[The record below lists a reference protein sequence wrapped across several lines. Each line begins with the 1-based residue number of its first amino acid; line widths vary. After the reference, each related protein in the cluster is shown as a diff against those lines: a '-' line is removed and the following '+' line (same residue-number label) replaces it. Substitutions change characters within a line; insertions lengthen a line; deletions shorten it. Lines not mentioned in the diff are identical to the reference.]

1 MMKKLQFLG
10 LFLLLGVLQGY
21 SQETSGKLPDVWDFG
36 ATQLDESE
44 YNNQLSE
51 EIINS
56 WYDASI
62 TPGTSGIN
70 LPDFAVGDL
79 SFTGGGS
86 DRLRTS
92 NTNLTRYDDNIDESE
107 DFKGRVYINSS
118 GATGRF
124 LSLKLSE
131 GDEVTI
137 WALSQEGDSNIH
149 FENAADSE
157 QQNDVVAVG
166 EEITE
171 LKFTAET
178 SGTYN
183 IYDDTGKPS
192 YFRIVRES
200 NTMSSESGSDL
211 TDAWDF
217 GATQLDEAEYKNQ
230 LSEEIIISWYDASI
244 TPGTSGVNLPDFKVG
259 DLRFTGGGSD
269 RLRTSNVNLTR
280 YDDDIDE
287 YEDFKG
293 RVYINSSGATGR
305 FFSLDLTE
313 GDEVTIWAL
322 SQEGDSNIHFENTSD
337 SELQNDVVAVGEE
350 ITELNFTAETSGIY
364 KIYDDTGKPSY
375 FRILRKS
382 ANNATVSGNVDVTA
396 ASDIPGDYSIVFTN
410 ESGDT
415 WSSSVSE
422 GAYTLDLPAGFT
434 YDISLEG
441 ADGYSITGSSNIEI
455 TENTALNLL
464 IQKDGAAGNG
474 LADVWDFGATQLD
487 ETQFK
492 NQLSEEVIN
501 SWYDES
507 ITPGTSGINLPDF
520 TVGDLSFTGGGSD
533 RLRTT
538 NINLTRYD
546 DDINEYE
553 DFKGRLYINSSGAT
567 GRYFSLELNEDD
579 EISLWTLTQN
589 GNGNIHF
596 EYVADPEL
604 QNDVVAVG
612 GELTEVNFMAKTAGT
627 YHIYDDTDKP
637 SYFRIVRKSATYT
650 TLTGNVNVAEAEGI
664 PSDFS
669 VVFTN
674 ELGKTWQLPF
684 TNGGS
689 YSVVL
694 PVGYQYEVSLEGAEG
709 YSIDSNS
716 SLEVTESTSSYDIDI
731 VKDLIYVE
739 GLADVWDFGA
749 TQLDESQYNN
759 MLNEARINSW
769 YDESITPGTSGHTLP
784 DFTAGDLS
792 FTGGGSDRLRT
803 TNLNLTRYDDDI
815 DEYEDFKGRVYIN
828 SRGATNRF
836 ISLDLKEDDKVTLW
850 VLGQD
855 GNGELYFENTANPE
869 LQNDVVSVGGELQEV
884 SFVANASGTYH
895 IYDTADK
902 PSYFRIIRTPA
913 TYTSLSGN
921 IDLTEAPEIP
931 DDYSIVFSIEEGKTW
946 NLTPTDGSYQIE
958 LPTGFDY
965 NIALEGAD
973 GYVISDGASVTIT
986 ESTATHDITI
996 EKVEIYSVTGS
1007 IVGLDE
1013 NIEDL
1018 AITFTPDPGAGA
1030 LYVPKPMIDTDAG
1043 TYSVNLEPNVQY
1055 TIESEGVDGYYI
1067 PENTLEITGEST
1079 SDIVFEAEPDGPFG
1093 DIDGDGI
1100 LNADD
1105 NCLSTP
1111 NPDQADVNENGVGD
1125 VCEDDD
1131 EDGIINYEDDCPD
1144 TPEGS
1149 IVDVFGCE
1157 IFDLAADNFNIS
1169 VYDVSCN
1176 GKDDGYISIS
1186 AVDTNY
1192 AYNVAVSG
1200 TGTGTATLSSSNG
1213 FSADIENLAAGSYE
1227 LCVTVDGQDN
1237 YEQCYNVTVEGPTP
1251 LEAYSSINNAS
1262 NSVTFSLDGAEVYTI
1277 EHNGEITTTSQ
1288 SRVSL
1293 NLEKGRNKFIISTNS
1308 ECQGTFYK
1316 EVLMSEEVVLFPN
1329 PTKGDLQVYINGA
1342 DTNVNVSLMNLS
1354 GTKFISEKMEIP
1366 SDRVIHLDLTN
1377 YRNGVYFLQLKSATV
1392 SKTLKVIKS

>member
-1 MMKKLQFLG
+1 MMKQLQLLA
-10 LFLLLGVLQGY
+10 LFLLLGISQGF
-21 SQETSGKLPDVWDFG
+21 SQDEPGLPDVWDFG

-44 YNNQLSE
+44 YNNQLSVD
-51 EIINS
+51 IINS

-62 TPGTSGIN
+62 TPGTSDIN
-70 LPDFAVGDL
+70 LPDFQVGDL

-92 NTNLTRYDDNIDESE
+92 NTNLTRYDDDIDEYE

-124 LSLKLSE
+124 FSLELTE

-157 QQNDVVAVG
+157 LQNDIIAVG

-200 NTMSSESGSDL
+200 NTMSSESGNDL
-211 TDAWDF
+211 TDVWDF
-217 GATQLDEAEYKNQ
+217 GATQLDETEYNNQ
-230 LSEEIIISWYDASI
+230 LSVDIINSWYDESI
-244 TPGTSGVNLPDFKVG
+244 TPGTPDINLPDFMVG
-259 DLRFTGGGSD
+259 DLSFTGGGSD
-269 RLRTSNVNLTR
+269 RLRTSNTNLTR

-293 RVYINSSGATGR
+293 RIYINSSGATGR
-305 FFSLDLTE
+305 FFSLELIE

-322 SQEGDSNIHFENTSD
+322 SQEGDSNIHFENASD

-350 ITELNFTAETSGIY
+350 ITELNFTAETSGTY

-375 FRILRKS
+375 FRIIRKS
-382 ANNATVSGNVDVTA
+382 ANNATVSGTVDVTA

-410 ESGDT
+410 ENGDT

-422 GAYTLDLPAGFT
+422 GTYTVDLPAGFT

-487 ETQFK
+487 ETQFN
-492 NQLSEEVIN
+492 NQLTEEVIN

-507 ITPGTSGINLPDF
+507 ITPGTSDINLPDF
-520 TVGDLSFTGGGSD
+520 TAGDLSFTGGGSD
-533 RLRTT
+533 RLRTSNT
-538 NINLTRYD
+538 NLTRFD
-546 DDINEYE
+546 DDIDEYE
-553 DFKGRLYINSSGAT
+553 DYKGRVYINSSGAT

-604 QNDVVAVG
+604 QNDVIAVG
-612 GELTEVNFMAKTAGT
+612 EELTEVNFMAKAAGT
-627 YHIYDDTDKP
+627 YRIYDDTDKP
-637 SYFRIVRKSATYT
+637 SYFRIIRKSATYT
-650 TLTGNVNVAEAEGI
+650 TLTGSVDVAEAEGI
-664 PSDFS
+664 PSDYS
-669 VVFTN
+669 IVFKN
-674 ELGKTWQLPF
+674 ELGKTWKLSLAD
-684 TNGGS
+684 GGS
-689 YSVVL
+689 YSIVL

-716 SLEVTESTSSYDIDI
+716 TLEVTESTSSFDISI
-731 VKDLIYVE
+731 TKDLIYVE

-759 MLNEARINSW
+759 MLNESRINSW
-769 YDESITPGTSGHTLP
+769 YDESITPGTSGINLP

-815 DEYEDFKGRVYIN
+815 DEYEDFKGRIYIN

-836 ISLDLKEDDKVTLW
+836 MSLDLNEDDKVTLW

-855 GNGELYFENTANPE
+855 GNGELHFENTANPE

-884 SFVANASGTYH
+884 SFVAKANGTYH

-902 PSYFRIIRTPA
+902 PSYFRIIRKPA
-913 TYTSLSGN
+913 TYGQLSGN
-921 IDLTEAPEIP
+921 LDLTDAPGIP
-931 DDYSIVFSIEEGKTW
+931 EDYSIVFSIEEGKTW
-946 NLTPTDGSYQIE
+946 NVTPTDGSYQVE
-958 LPTGFDY
+958 LPIDFDY
-965 NIALEGAD
+965 IIALEGAD
-973 GYVISDGASVTIT
+973 GYLISDGASVTIT
-986 ESTATHDITI
+986 KSAATHDITI

-1007 IVGLDE
+1007 ITGLGE

-1018 AITFTPDPGAGA
+1018 SLTFTPDPGTDA
-1030 LYVPKPMIDTDAG
+1030 LYVPQPEIDTDAG

-1055 TIESEGVDGYYI
+1055 TIESEGVEGYYI
-1067 PENTLEITGEST
+1067 PENTREITGETT
-1079 SDIVFEAEPDGPFG
+1079 SDIVFEAEPNGPFG

-1100 LNADD
+1100 LNAED
-1105 NCLSTP
+1105 NCISTP
-1111 NPDQADVNENGVGD
+1111 NPDQADVNENEIGD
-1125 VCEDDD
+1125 VCDDD
-1131 EDGIINYEDDCPD
+1131 DGDGIINFEDNCPD
-1144 TPEGS
+1144 STEGAT
-1149 IVDVFGCE
+1149 VDVFGCE
-1157 IFDLAADNFNIS
+1157 VFDLAADNFNIS

-1176 GKDDGYISIS
+1176 GNGDGYISIS
-1186 AVDTNY
+1186 AAETNY
-1192 AYNVAVSG
+1192 TYNVAVSG
-1200 TGTGTATLSSSNG
+1200 TGTGAATLSSSNE
-1213 FSADIENLAAGSYE
+1213 FSANIENLAAGNYDI
-1227 LCVTVDGQDN
+1227 CVTVAGQDG
-1237 YEQCYNVTVEGPTP
+1237 YEQCFNVTVEGPTS
-1251 LEAYSSINNAS
+1251 LAAYSSVNYGNNTVA
-1262 NSVTFSLDGAEVYTI
+1262 FSLDGATEYKI
-1277 EHNGEITTTSQ
+1277 EHNGKITTTTQ
-1288 SRVSL
+1288 SRIVL
-1293 NLEKGRNKFIISTNS
+1293 NLEKGRNRFKVSTDS
-1308 ECQGTFYK
+1308 DCQGTFNK
-1316 EVLMSEEVVLFPN
+1316 EVLLSEEVVLFPN
-1329 PTKGDLQVYINGA
+1329 PTQGDLKVYINGT
-1342 DTNVNVSLMNLS
+1342 DTAIDVSLLNLS
-1354 GTKFISEKMEIP
+1354 GQVHISEKMEIP

-1392 SKTLKVIKS
+1392 NKTLKVIKS